1 MAGTEILIFFLVF
14 IAIMLIILATYLYIG
29 YRRERWEL
37 IRRIKQIGEET
48 RTEEIPSSLG
58 TIRNAWMN
66 LIGYLGKSVKPKGEG
81 ELSHLRKKFFKAG
94 YRGENAPIIFFGIK
108 VLMAILLAIGFFL
121 VKLFLLVTMAPLP
134 TMFFIILFALVGFYL
149 PNLWIQIRISS
160 RREKVQKGLPDALD
174 LMVVCVEAG
183 LGLDAA
189 INRVGEE
196 MKLSNKVLS
205 EEFKILNLELRAG
218 KQRRDALRDL
228 ASRTDLEDL
237 NSLTTMLIQTE
248 KFGTSIGQALRV
260 HADSMRTKR
269 YQKAEEIAQKMPV
282 KLIFP
287 LILFIFPSLLI
298 VILGPAFISILR
310 TLMPIF
316 GRGGR

>member
-1 MAGTEILIFFLVF
+1 
-14 IAIMLIILATYLYIG
+14 
-29 YRRERWEL
+29 
-37 IRRIKQIGEET
+37 
-48 RTEEIPSSLG
+48 
-58 TIRNAWMN
+58 
-66 LIGYLGKSVKPKGEG
+66 
-81 ELSHLRKKFFKAG
+81 
-94 YRGENAPIIFFGIK
+94 
-108 VLMAILLAIGFFL
+108 MAILLAIGFFL

-298 VILGPAFISILR
+298 VILGPAFISIMR